1 MREQHWDDYVHVL
14 GTART
19 IAVVGASDVPGK
31 AAHEIPAYLQAQ
43 GFEVIPVNPRGGRVL
58 GVPAL
63 ASLDDLDRPVDIV
76 NVFRPAPETPGVAR
90 QAVRIGARSL
100 WLQLGIVSD
109 EARRIAEAGGLDVVM
124 NRCIGAVHAE
134 LGLAEQGL
142 PGPA

>member
-14 GTART
+14 ADART
-19 IAVVGASDVPGK
+19 IAVVGASDEPGK
-31 AAHEIPAYLQAQ
+31 ASHEIPAYLQEM
-43 GFEVIPVNPRGGRVL
+43 GFTVIPVNPRGGHIL

-63 ASLDDLDRPVDIV
+63 SSLEELDRPVDVV
-76 NVFRPAPETPGVAR
+76 NVFRPAPEAPEIAR
-90 QAVRIGARSL
+90 QAVRVGARAL

-134 LGLAEQGL
+134 LELSRER
-142 PGPA
+142 